1 MADSSPTAGP
11 NSAPETP
18 EDSKTFGYDVASQSS
33 TVSEPVPSPHSPL
46 AAGWFMTEKES
57 YIYELMN

>member
-18 EDSKTFGYDVASQSS
+18 EDTKTFGYNVASQAT

-46 AAGWFMTEKES
+46 AAG
-57 YIYELMN
+57 